1 MDFAMASRKEH
12 RRGGRAVPLV
22 LASLVF
28 VAVAAQV
35 LAFVTGIPRTPSTRL
50 RRMAAQAE
58 VSSSASSP
66 AAGAKARL
74 LDLLDDSMLEQEVLR
89 PEGKPIR
96 GRVDEAIVA
105 LERLN
110 ANEEPVYSM
119 ELDGTWTVKYTGS
132 YAPGL
137 LSSPTRELALFLYG
151 GGFSL
156 GNALSSFTQGFWG
169 QSLGVKLG
177 SKQVRIESGR
187 DVEAVAE
194 VDVAGRKEKLEY
206 KAELMPLSAFR
217 MSEEVISVK
226 LPDPLGNQDLPLEL
240 RRSILVTYLD
250 EEIMIVRDE
259 SGVPEVLVRELAAV
273 KPADSM
279 VVPKATSPGNSTQT
293 EDQVLLDAAAAEA
306 S

>member
-1 MDFAMASRKEH
+1 MDVAMARRQEH
-12 RRGGRAVPLV
+12 RKGGRAVPLV
-22 LASLVF
+22 LASLAS
-28 VAVAAQV
+28 VAAAAQV

-50 RRMAAQAE
+50 RRTAE
-58 VSSSASSP
+58 RAEASSAASSP
-66 AAGAKARL
+66 AADAKARL

-96 GRVDEAIVA
+96 GRVDEAIVS

-110 ANEEPVYSM
+110 ANEEPVYSL

-169 QSLGVKLG
+169 QSIGVKLG

-187 DVEAVAE
+187 DVEAVVE

-250 EEIMIVRDE
+250 GEIMVVRDE

-273 KPADSM
+273 QPADSM
-279 VVPKATSPGNSTQT
+279 AVPEATTQGDSTQT
-293 EDQVLLDAAAAEA
+293 EDQVLLDAAASEA

>member
-1 MDFAMASRKEH
+1 MTSRREYRK
-12 RRGGRAVPLV
+12 GGKAVPLV
-22 LASLVF
+22 LASLVAV
-28 VAVAAQV
+28 VAAAQV

-50 RRMAAQAE
+50 GRAAARAE
-58 VSSSASSP
+58 ASSAATSP
-66 AAGAKARL
+66 AADAKARL

-96 GRVDEAIVA
+96 GRVDEAIVS

-110 ANEEPVYSM
+110 ANEEPVYSL
-119 ELDGTWTVKYTGS
+119 ELDGTWNVKYTGS

-194 VDVAGRKEKLEY
+194 VEVSGRKEKLEY
-206 KAELMPLSAFR
+206 KAELMPLSGFR

-250 EEIMIVRDE
+250 EEIMVVRDE

-273 KPADSM
+273 QPADTM
-279 VVPKATSPGNSTQT
+279 AVPEATTPSNTTQT
-293 EDQVLLDAAAAEA
+293 EEQVLLDAAASEA